1 MLELTSCFDLN
12 FKQEGVTF
20 YKVELE
26 RPCLLEE
33 TTMTIKKK
41 SLKVALIQLAPV
53 FLNLEAS
60 LKKALASMEQAAQQG
75 AGLVVFPE
83 SWLPGYPVWLD
94 YAPNA
99 TLWDF
104 KPAKVLYRL
113 LSENSLTIPGSE
125 LEQLRQK
132 AQKLQID
139 LVMGTHERLGHTLYN
154 TMLFISKNNKDFQ
167 IHRKIMPTY
176 TERLVWGQGDGSTLQ
191 TLASEYGPIGGLI
204 CWEHWMP
211 LARAVM
217 HAKQEC
223 IHIAQW
229 PAVKELHQIASRHYA
244 FEGQCFVLASGSYLT
259 RKDVLDGFHS
269 LGSNSPEPLELLEAI
284 PGPDDAIILGGG
296 SAIIAPDSTYVTDP
310 LFKKPGIVYG
320 TLDLDLISEGNLVLD
335 TDGHYAR
342 PDLFQLEV
350 NEKPLLNVKYKS

>member
-1 MLELTSCFDLN
+1 MPN
-12 FKQEGVTF
+12 KQKLVQ
-20 YKVELE
+20 
-26 RPCLLEE
+26 
-33 TTMTIKKK
+33 
-41 SLKVALIQLAPV
+41 VALIQWPPV
-53 FLNLEAS
+53 FLNLAAS
-60 LKKALASMEQAAQQG
+60 LEKALALMEQAAQQG
-75 AGLVVFPE
+75 AVLVVFPE

-94 YAPNA
+94 YAPKA
-99 TLWDF
+99 ALWDY
-104 KPAKVLYRL
+104 KPAKVLYRI
-113 LSENSLTIPGSE
+113 LSENSMAIPGPE
-125 LEQLRQK
+125 FEQLRQK

-139 LVMGTHERLGHTLYN
+139 LVMGIHERLGHTLYN
-154 TMLFISKNNKDFQ
+154 TMLFISKKNQAFQ

-191 TLASEYGPIGGLI
+191 TLASAYGPIGGLI

-259 RKDVLDGFHS
+259 RKDMLDGFHS
-269 LGSNSPEPLELLEAI
+269 LGSNSPEPLELLEAFA
-284 PGPDDAIILGGG
+284 GPDDAVILGGG
-296 SAIIAPDSTYVTDP
+296 SAIIAPDSTYVMAP
-310 LFKKPGIVYG
+310 LLEKPGIVYG
-320 TLDLDLISEGNLVLD
+320 TLDLDLIREGNLALD
-335 TDGHYAR
+335 TAGHYAR

-350 NEKPLLNVKYKS
+350 NVKPLLNVQFKS